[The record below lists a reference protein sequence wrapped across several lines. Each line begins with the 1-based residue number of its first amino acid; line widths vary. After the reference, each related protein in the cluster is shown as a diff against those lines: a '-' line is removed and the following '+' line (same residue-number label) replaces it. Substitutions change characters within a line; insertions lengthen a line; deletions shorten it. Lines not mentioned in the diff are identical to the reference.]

1 MTLPAR
7 VVRAVRPEAS
17 SGVMAGAAVVAAIFA
32 ATPLLLPDV
41 SARLSVT
48 LGHTGLLS
56 TAQVGSFAI
65 ATFTAGRVLKPRRR
79 FHYGSLAVVAISS
92 FGSAVSPSFAILVV
106 TRVLAGVGMGTL
118 TWIAWADATRFRRG
132 LGDVAAVAPLTATVA
147 SPLLGWTTEVGGF
160 RWVFVILGALGLLAM
175 LLPVDFGYLPR
186 IGRSV
191 SASRSNRFLLA
202 ALTILTLGGSS
213 VFIFTGAAGQQ
224 LHGLTPTSVAWA
236 LGLNALV
243 GVVAT
248 RRTARPG
255 QAWIWLVL
263 TAASAVTVGVFS
275 SSLVFYL
282 ALTTWGFA
290 FWMAIPAVFRLI
302 EARAITPSE
311 RVGDAQALMA
321 VGRVFGPILGGLSL
335 TDDRFARLSIVGAMV
350 MLTGAAVVG
359 GVEWSRGRSQTRPA
373 RSA

>member
-1 MTLPAR
+1 
-7 VVRAVRPEAS
+7 
-17 SGVMAGAAVVAAIFA
+17 MAGAAMVAAIFA

-41 SARLSVT
+41 SARLSVS

-56 TAQVGSFAI
+56 TAQVGSFAL
-65 ATFTAGRVLKPRRR
+65 ATFVAGRVLRPRRR
-79 FHYGSLAVVAISS
+79 FHYGSLALVAISS
-92 FGSAVSPSFAILVV
+92 IGSAIAPGFPMLLA

-132 LGDVAAVAPLTATVA
+132 LGDVAAVAPFTAAIA
-147 SPLLGWTTEVGGF
+147 SPPLGWITEFGGF
-160 RWVFVILGALGLLAM
+160 RWVFAILALLALLTM
-175 LLPVDFGYLPR
+175 LLPVDFGDLPK

-213 VFIFTGAAGQQ
+213 VFIFTGAAGQH
-224 LHGLTPTSVAWA
+224 LHGLTPTGVAWA
-236 LGLNALV
+236 FSLNALV
-243 GVVAT
+243 GVAAT

-255 QAWIWLVL
+255 HAWAWLLL
-263 TAASAVTVGVFS
+263 TAASAVAVGVVS
-275 SSLVFYL
+275 SSLVFYV

-321 VGRVFGPILGGLSL
+321 AGRVFGPILGGIALAN
-335 TDDRFARLSIVGAMV
+335 DRFALLSILGASV
-350 MLTGAAVVG
+350 IVVGAAVVG
-359 GVEWSRGRSQTRPA
+359 GVESSRARTATRPVQ
-373 RSA
+373 ST